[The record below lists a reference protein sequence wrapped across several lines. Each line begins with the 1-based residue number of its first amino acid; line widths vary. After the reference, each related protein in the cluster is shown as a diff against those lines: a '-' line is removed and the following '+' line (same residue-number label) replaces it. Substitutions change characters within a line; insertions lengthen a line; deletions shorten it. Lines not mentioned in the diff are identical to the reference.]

1 MSQHALLS
9 PSASHRWIACPP
21 SARLCEDVQD
31 TGSTYAQEGSDAH
44 TLCEYKLRTLL
55 GEKVR
60 DPREHLSYYDQTME
74 DATNDYAN
82 FCISEYER
90 LSEYGKPQM
99 FVEQRVRY
107 EEFVPYGSGSADCLI
122 IGNGEMV
129 VVDFKYGA
137 GIAVDAEDNPQ
148 LKLYALGCLLAFDL
162 LYDIDAVKMC
172 IVQPRR
178 DNIATA
184 TVSKESLYTWAKTIV
199 KPAAELAWNGEGEQK
214 SGEHCQFCK
223 IKATCRTR
231 ANANLELARLEFAEP
246 AEMDAEDIAVVL
258 NQADE
263 FTRWISDV
271 KEFALASALSGIKYP
286 GFKLVEGRSNRRYT
300 DEGAVAE
307 ATTKAGYTDIYETKL
322 IGLTAMERLLGKT
335 KFNKVLEGLIEK
347 PQGKPVLVPEADKRQ
362 EINVNTAAMDFAD
375 PIENLEE

>member
-9 PSASHRWIACPP
+9 PSAAHRWIACPP

-31 TGSTYAQEGSDAH
+31 TGSTYAAEGSEAH

-55 GEKVR
+55 DEKVR
-60 DPREHLSYYDQTME
+60 DPRERLTYYDQTME
-74 DATNDYAN
+74 QATDDYLY

-90 LSEYGKPQM
+90 LQQFGKPLM
-99 FVEQRVRY
+99 IVEQRVKY
-107 EEFVPYGSGSADCLI
+107 EEYVPGGSGSADCLI

-137 GIAVDAEDNPQ
+137 GIAVEVENNPQ
-148 LKLYALGCLLAFDL
+148 LRLYAIGCLLAFDP
-162 LYDIDAVKMC
+162 LYDIGAVKMC

-178 DNIATA
+178 DNIAST
-184 TVSKESLYTWAKTIV
+184 TVTKESLYKWAETVV

-231 ANANLELARLEFAEP
+231 ANANLELAWFEFEEP
-246 AEMDAEDIAVVL
+246 AELDAEDIAVIL

-271 KEFALASALSGIKYP
+271 KDYALASALSGEKFP
-286 GFKLVEGRSNRRYT
+286 GFKLVEGRSNRRFT
-300 DEGAVAE
+300 DEDAVAE
-307 ATTKAGYTDIYETKL
+307 AATQAGYTDIYETKL
-322 IGLTAMERLLGKT
+322 IGLTAMEKLLGKA
-335 KFNKVLEGLIEK
+335 KFNKVLGGLIEK
-347 PQGKPVLVPEADKRQ
+347 PQGKPALVPETDKRQ
-362 EINVNTAAMDFAD
+362 EISVNTAADDFAD
-375 PIENLEE
+375 PIEN